1 MGAMKG
7 QVQSAAVQMKLSNT
21 QQNMVESLA
30 DASKAMGNMNATMDP
45 AKMAK
50 TMNEFQIQNEKMDL
64 KQEMMDDALDNLFD
78 DDDIE
83 GEADAVTQQVLD
95 EIGVEVSS
103 QMGAASSGVL
113 KQARC
118 MLICRSNMWFTLPL
132 SFHAAGSAT
141 QHPAA
146 NHDANSASV
155 MCMPPQ
161 LYSKQGLLT
170 AIPVYAY
177 TEESGTRGDRRGRRR
192 SLCASGCAQELNS

>member
-1 MGAMKG
+1 MRWTTSLTTMT
-7 QVQSAAVQMKLSNT
+7 SRTRLMLSRNRSPMQACGPIPRACT
-21 QQNMVESLA
+21 CKQPQQHV
-30 DASKAMGNMNATMDP
+30 
-45 AKMAK
+45 
-50 TMNEFQIQNEKMDL
+50 
-64 KQEMMDDALDNLFD
+64 
-78 DDDIE
+78 
-83 GEADAVTQQVLD
+83 QVLD

-118 MLICRSNMWFTLPL
+118 MLICRSNIWRALSL
-132 SFHAAGSAT
+132 SFHAARSAT
-141 QHPAA
+141 QHPAE

-155 MCMPPQ
+155 MCMLPQ